1 MDQAAEYQQPDITL
15 LGQEHVQ
22 RYQETNGEVGYLWN
36 GAPTL
41 LLTTTGRKTGK
52 SRTTPLI
59 FARDAERYLI
69 VASQG
74 GAPTHPLWYL
84 NLQETPEVT
93 VQVKGEVFRASAQT
107 ADASEKPRL
116 WKVVT
121 ETWPNYDVYQE
132 RTDRVIPL
140 VTLQPIDEAG

>member
-1 MDQAAEYQQPDITL
+1 MDQPAEYQQPDITL

-41 LLTTTGRKTGK
+41 LLTTKGRKTGK
-52 SRTTPLI
+52 YRTTPLI

-93 VQVKGEVFRASAQT
+93 VQVKGEVFRALAET
-107 ADASEKPRL
+107 ADAREKPRL
-116 WKVVT
+116 WKLVT

-132 RTDRVIPL
+132 RTERVIPL

>member
-1 MDQAAEYQQPDITL
+1 MNQPAEYQQPDITL

-41 LLTTTGRKTGK
+41 LLTTKGRKTGK

>member
-1 MDQAAEYQQPDITL
+1 MDQPAEYQQPDITL

-22 RYQETNGEVGYLWN
+22 RYRETNGEVGYLWN

-41 LLTTTGRKTGK
+41 LLTTKGRKTGK

-93 VQVKGEVFRASAQT
+93 VQVKGDVFRASAKT

-140 VTLQPIDEAG
+140 VTLQPIEDAG

>member
-1 MDQAAEYQQPDITL
+1 MDQPAEYQQPDITL

-41 LLTTTGRKTGK
+41 LLTTKGRKTGK
-52 SRTTPLI
+52 YRTTPLI

-93 VQVKGEVFRASAQT
+93 VQVKGEVFRALAET

-116 WKVVT
+116 WKLVT

-132 RTDRVIPL
+132 RTERVIPL